1 MNWSLA
7 ATALW
12 ASGSNALQ
20 HPPIGSHIDEAY
32 AANPSDPVT
41 VALKKQYFKREH
53 AKPFTVAD
61 AGPIG
66 FIVGVTSD
74 PSMVEKITQQQI
86 SPNGDGLTVVMDREM
101 EHHVV
106 TLIRIPPNVGFSYE
120 INLGS
125 SSGTV
130 PLTSRQII
138 DRQEN
143 DRIVADTI
151 TIRPDQLTQEGEV
164 ALTLTVVS
172 SDGRETQI
180 VKPLFVY

>member
-1 MNWSLA
+1 
-7 ATALW
+7 
-12 ASGSNALQ
+12 
-20 HPPIGSHIDEAY
+20 
-32 AANPSDPVT
+32 
-41 VALKKQYFKREH
+41 
-53 AKPFTVAD
+53 
-61 AGPIG
+61 
-66 FIVGVTSD
+66 
-74 PSMVEKITQQQI
+74 
-86 SPNGDGLTVVMDREM
+86 M
-101 EHHVV
+101 EHHVA

-143 DRIVADTI
+143 DRIIADTI